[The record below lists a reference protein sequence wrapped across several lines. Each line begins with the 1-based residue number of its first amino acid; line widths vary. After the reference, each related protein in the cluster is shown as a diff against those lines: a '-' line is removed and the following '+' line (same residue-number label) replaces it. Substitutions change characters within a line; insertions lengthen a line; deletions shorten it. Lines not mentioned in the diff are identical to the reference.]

1 MVEHVLLPVDGSEHS
16 DRACEEAFEMFPDA
30 AMHLLYV
37 ISPADTTTTG
47 EVATFDTMPT
57 DWYENERDRAEQLF
71 DTIESRSSDH
81 SFERA
86 VVVGQPKREIL
97 RYIEDND
104 IDHVVMGSTGREGV
118 SRLLLGSVAESVA
131 RRSPVPVTITR

>member
-1 MVEHVLLPVDGSEHS
+1 MVEHVLLPVDGSDHS
-16 DRACEEAFEMFPDA
+16 KQACEKAFEMFPDA

-37 ISPADTTTTG
+37 IAPADTTTTG
-47 EVATFDTMPT
+47 EIATFDTMPT
-57 DWYENERDRAEQLF
+57 DWYENERERGEQLF
-71 DTIESRSSDH
+71 DDIEARSPDH
-81 SFERA
+81 TFERTIN
-86 VVVGQPKREIL
+86 VGQPKRAIVE
-97 RYIEDND
+97 YIEDND